1 MRYWSM
7 GRPSFL
13 VISAAAAFVVAAG
26 PTAVAQTATAREAGV
41 PRERQIDRPPRPERV
56 ARARERC
63 KAERGVD
70 CDSPEGLRE
79 WELQDRSRQ
88 EAVQQGSR
96 HIVTVPRR

>member
-1 MRYWSM
+1 M
-7 GRPSFL
+7 
-13 VISAAAAFVVAAG
+13 
-26 PTAVAQTATAREAGV
+26 
-41 PRERQIDRPPRPERV
+41 